1 MNRSELPT
9 LVLLPGMD
17 GTGQLFSPLVSA
29 LRPDIETI
37 VVRYPC
43 DIALSYEELEAIARK
58 SLPTDRPFI
67 LLGESFSGP
76 IAISLTALHLPQQT
90 GLILCSTF
98 IKNPRPVFKSLKRLI
113 TLLPIELFPTRWL
126 SKILLGRFSTASL
139 RAALNEAITQVT
151 PSVMRSRL
159 RSVVEVD
166 VSVQLAGLDIATL
179 YLRASQDWVVPQ
191 TASIRVLEANPKVLE
206 VVLDAPHCLLQASA
220 TEAAR
225 AIRHFM
231 ESVSP
236 AVE

>member
-1 MNRSELPT
+1 MDALELPA

-29 LRPDIETI
+29 LGPDVETI

-43 DIALSYEELEAIARK
+43 DISLNYQELEAIAQK

-98 IKNPRPVFKSLKRLI
+98 IKNPRPVFNPIKRLI
-113 TLLPIELFPTRWL
+113 PVLPIELFPIRWL
-126 SKILLGRFSTASL
+126 SKILLGRFSTASS
-139 RAALNEAITQVT
+139 RTALNEAITQVT

-159 RSVVEVD
+159 RSVVDVD
-166 VSVQLAGLDIATL
+166 VSEQLTGLDIATL
-179 YLRASQDWVVPQ
+179 YLRANQDWVIPQ
-191 TASIRVLEANPKVLE
+191 TASIQVLKANPKAQE
-206 VVLDAPHCLLQASA
+206 VVLDAPHCLLQASPI
-220 TEAAR
+220 EAAR
-225 AIRHFM
+225 AIRQFM
-231 ESVSP
+231 KSVNPS
-236 AVE
+236 AE

>member
-1 MNRSELPT
+1 VNRSELPT

-17 GTGQLFSPLVSA
+17 GSGQLFSPLVSA
-29 LRPDIETI
+29 LGPDVETI
-37 VVRYPC
+37 VVHYPY
-43 DIALSYEELEAIARK
+43 DVSLSYEELEAIARK

-76 IAISLTALHLPQQT
+76 IAISLTALHLPQQI

-98 IKNPRPVFKSLKRLI
+98 IQNPRPAFKSLKHLI
-113 TLLPIELFPTRWL
+113 PLLPIELFPTQWL

-166 VSVQLAGLDIATL
+166 VLAQLARVDITTL
-179 YLRASQDWVVPQ
+179 YLRARQDWVVPES
-191 TASIRVLEANPKVLE
+191 ASMQVLKANFKVTE
-206 VVLDAPHCLLQASA
+206 VVLDAPHCLLQASPMVS
-220 TEAAR
+220 AR
-225 AIRHFM
+225 AIRDFM
-231 ESVSP
+231 GRVIP

>member
-1 MNRSELPT
+1 MDRSELPT

-17 GTGQLFSPLVSA
+17 GTGQLFSPLVTA
-29 LRPDIETI
+29 LASDVETI

-43 DIALSYEELEAIARK
+43 DISLNYEELEAIARK

-76 IAISLTALHLPQQT
+76 IAISLTAQHLPQQT

-98 IKNPRPVFKSLKRLI
+98 IKNPRPIFKSLKRLI
-113 TLLPIELFPTRWL
+113 PLLPFELFPTRWL

-139 RAALNEAITQVT
+139 CAALKEAITQVM

-159 RSVVEVD
+159 RSVMEVD

-191 TASIRVLEANPKVLE
+191 TASIRVLEANPKAQE
-206 VVLDAPHCLLQASA
+206 VVLDAPHCLLQASPI
-220 TEAAR
+220 EAAR